1 MRPTTNVAVA
11 LLLAAVLG
19 RAGVAQ
25 SAPHDGYLT
34 TTDGARIHYRITGNG
49 PDTVF
54 LLHGGPGFDL
64 NYLEPDFAPLAAH
77 HVLVL
82 YDQRGS
88 GLSTITRDS
97 TRLTAKRF
105 VADLDELRAQ
115 LRVDR

>member
-54 LLHGGPGFDL
+54 LLHGGPGFDQIFSSL
-64 NYLEPDFAPLAAH
+64 ISRRWRLITSSSCTTSAAAACRPSPEIR
-77 HVLVL
+77 L
-82 YDQRGS
+82 GS
-88 GLSTITRDS
+88 RRSGSSRIS
-97 TRLTAKRF
+97 
-105 VADLDELRAQ
+105 
-115 LRVDR
+115 